1 MRAACALTFAAT
13 AALLAAAC
21 SDPIDPGGEPSD
33 EATVVDPLDDIP
45 QEVEANSLDDLY
57 RKVLL
62 PSCAGQ
68 QGLCHSGQFEPNL
81 STPSLAYYNL
91 VERPGLE
98 KRDRLRV
105 VPGDPAASL
114 LVDKL
119 RNRDV
124 ISVMPLGAQHLG
136 EEQIQAIEAWIAAG
150 AKRFPGAEKPATI
163 DEPPE
168 EPQLAIFDPTGTRLD
183 LGGAAVASPGQ
194 TVVLRMTTHDFETP
208 DEEIPYAIF
217 VLQTGLGELVVLNP
231 NTDDPTSAMAELDES
246 DAPPVGDETFNW
258 KFEWTVPEAV
268 DMIDADGNLVVAVP
282 TEGQSFF
289 LVGAYIPSIV
299 GSDYLIA
306 INFIQDG
313 LRIEP

>member
-1 MRAACALTFAAT
+1 MKPAYALTFAAA
-13 AALLAAAC
+13 AALFAAAC

-33 EATVVDPLDDIP
+33 EATVVDPLEDIP

-114 LVDKL
+114 LIDKL

-136 EEQIQAIEAWIAAG
+136 EEQIQAIEAWIAGG
-150 AKRFPGAEKPATI
+150 AKRFPGAEKSAPI

-168 EPQLAIFDPTGTRLD
+168 EPQLGIFDPMGTRLD
-183 LGGAAVASPGQ
+183 LGGAALASPGQ
-194 TVVLRMTTHDFETP
+194 KVVLRMTTHDFETP
-208 DEEIPYAIF
+208 DEEIPYVVF
-217 VLQTGLGELVVLNP
+217 LLQTALGELVVFNP
-231 NTDDPTSAMAELDES
+231 DTNDPTSAMAELDQAG
-246 DAPPVGDETFNW
+246 APPVGDESFNW

-268 DMIDADGNLVVAVP
+268 DMMDFDGNLIPAVP
-282 TEGQSFF
+282 TAGQSFF
-289 LVGAYIPSIV
+289 LVGAYIPTIV
-299 GSDYLIA
+299 GNDYLIA

-313 LRIEP
+313 LRIEQ